1 MELKL
6 NGRVLASM
14 QETLNSVPSTL
25 KWGEETNGEEETR
38 YLGRALSVKIYV
50 SEYLFLGMT
59 RGLPGKAS
67 ES

>member
-25 KWGEETNGEEETR
+25 KWGEETNGR
-38 YLGRALSVKIYV
+38 GGDKI
-50 SEYLFLGMT
+50 FG
-59 RGLPGKAS
+59 
-67 ES
+67 